1 MKGSIFMDHH
11 ILMKNVWKKFG
22 EITALRDANLMV
34 KRNTIHAI
42 VGENSAGKSTLVR
55 ILAGIERMDKGEIW
69 ISGRKVKIRSARDSL
84 KLGIGMVHQHL
95 ALIEDFTV
103 AENLFAVGMDDPL
116 NIVTKRRLRQNAT
129 KIMERFQ
136 MNLNPDSKVSSLSL
150 GEKQKVEILRV
161 LKDEPKI
168 IILDEPTSL
177 LNDMEAEDIL
187 RMLKSLKM
195 EGKTV
200 IFISHR
206 LDEVMKVADEI
217 TVMRNGRTIGP
228 FDKSRMSEEELF
240 RLMFGEERTEF
251 EVKYDES
258 KTGEKILEIKNLR
271 YDQKGRVL
279 LEDVNFTLR
288 RGEILGIL
296 GFSESGVDLFM
307 EILFGLRIP
316 SGGRIIFKGE
326 DITFKDIMD
335 RRELGIGFVP
345 ADRRRVGSCLD
356 CSIWENV
363 VVNVRKSPK
372 ISGCFFLNTNKIM
385 EYTTKVLRICGIA
398 TMDPD
403 LPAKS
408 LSGGS
413 LQRLIIAREILGD
426 PDLLIFQ
433 EPSWGLDMLS
443 LQLLKDE
450 MLRMKNEGKSVIVSS
465 KDYDEFVDVVDRF
478 LIFHKGKISSEFLN
492 DGRIDKARIVE
503 AMVGKVEK
511 MRG

>member
-34 KRNTIHAI
+34 KKNTIHAI

-187 RMLKSLKM
+187 
-195 EGKTV
+195 
-200 IFISHR
+200 
-206 LDEVMKVADEI
+206 
-217 TVMRNGRTIGP
+217 
-228 FDKSRMSEEELF
+228 
-240 RLMFGEERTEF
+240 
-251 EVKYDES
+251 
-258 KTGEKILEIKNLR
+258 
-271 YDQKGRVL
+271 
-279 LEDVNFTLR
+279 
-288 RGEILGIL
+288 
-296 GFSESGVDLFM
+296 
-307 EILFGLRIP
+307 
-316 SGGRIIFKGE
+316 
-326 DITFKDIMD
+326 
-335 RRELGIGFVP
+335 
-345 ADRRRVGSCLD
+345 
-356 CSIWENV
+356 
-363 VVNVRKSPK
+363 
-372 ISGCFFLNTNKIM
+372 
-385 EYTTKVLRICGIA
+385 
-398 TMDPD
+398 
-403 LPAKS
+403 
-408 LSGGS
+408 
-413 LQRLIIAREILGD
+413 
-426 PDLLIFQ
+426 
-433 EPSWGLDMLS
+433 
-443 LQLLKDE
+443 
-450 MLRMKNEGKSVIVSS
+450 
-465 KDYDEFVDVVDRF
+465 
-478 LIFHKGKISSEFLN
+478 
-492 DGRIDKARIVE
+492 
-503 AMVGKVEK
+503 
-511 MRG
+511 